1 MNKRLATVR
10 EKIRKTRRKIEE
22 EEEYLEVL
30 LKEEKQLENK
40 EIIARFRAM
49 NGKNGD
55 VMEILDLVMGESSKT
70 EEKQKEEV
78 IELYEDHETS

>member
-10 EKIRKTRRKIEE
+10 EKIQKTRRKIEE

-40 EIIARFRAM
+40 EIIARFRAR

-55 VMEILDLVMGESSKT
+55 VMEILDLVMGESSKP

>member
-40 EIIARFRAM
+40 EIIARVRARH
-49 NGKNGD
+49 GKDGD
-55 VMEILDLVMGESSKT
+55 VLEILDLVMGESSKP

>member
-1 MNKRLATVR
+1 MNKRLSTVR
-10 EKIRKTRRKIEE
+10 EKIRKTRRKIKE

-40 EIIARFRAM
+40 EIIARIRAL
-49 NGKNGD
+49 NGKGGD
-55 VMEILDLVMGESSKT
+55 VMETLDLVMGESSEP